1 MVVFTYSNVN
11 EASKAEIVIIGVPDE
26 KKSHS
31 KRKGT
36 SKGPDVLRMV
46 NNESNFFERGGS
58 TIPICPMRGNIV
70 EKYIFDYG
78 NVKKEELYRIVF
90 QLVSNKKSSNNYRRG
105 PFNYINHIKSDRR
118 FNRKSGTIIF

>member
-1 MVVFTYSNVN
+1 MKIQWVRLLWKSARLPYMVVFTYSNVN

-70 EKYIFDYG
+70 EKYYKILIRPLPNG
-78 NVKKEELYRIVF
+78 LNSSIVIYK
-90 QLVSNKKSSNNYRRG
+90 N
-105 PFNYINHIKSDRR
+105 
-118 FNRKSGTIIF
+118 